1 MKIDLIHE
9 LPLCRVRW
17 ADDNSVVVWDD
28 CVVIVRALDI
38 VALAELWDGLAMR
51 TTLGKW

>member
-9 LPLCRVRW
+9 LPLCCVRW
-17 ADDNSVVVWDD
+17 ADDNSVVVCDD

-51 TTLGKW
+51 RRLGKW